1 MLDAKTVQAPND
13 KNSKTAFESDVA
25 SIEGA
30 LGSENCIDVLT
41 IARANGR
48 RFASSRGEPSAVW
61 ESWVNRLKTFINL
74 ALRHDYPVRFFRNTL
89 PTRVVSS
96 SQQLDFKLFAREL
109 LRVVSSDDSRTAYWY
124 IKNMS
129 VYKAVVDLP
138 LASQAFATVSA
149 RPSPV
154 PGPNSDP
161 VSSHKQLAHSTHQ
174 QENNP
179 MGSTFDLVSPD
190 PLKRYLFQYW
200 VYDTETDE
208 IAAEGSFIAKGDTVQ
223 EATRHLMES
232 MRVKLGS
239 TASPSHKLHVKMV
252 DTFTK
257 VPASSTKSLA
267 EQFVEAMRAEFK
279 SEASKP

>member
-1 MLDAKTVQAPND
+1 
-13 KNSKTAFESDVA
+13 
-25 SIEGA
+25 
-30 LGSENCIDVLT
+30 
-41 IARANGR
+41 
-48 RFASSRGEPSAVW
+48 
-61 ESWVNRLKTFINL
+61 
-74 ALRHDYPVRFFRNTL
+74 
-89 PTRVVSS
+89 
-96 SQQLDFKLFAREL
+96 
-109 LRVVSSDDSRTAYWY
+109 
-124 IKNMS
+124 
-129 VYKAVVDLP
+129 
-138 LASQAFATVSA
+138 
-149 RPSPV
+149 
-154 PGPNSDP
+154 
-161 VSSHKQLAHSTHQ
+161 
-174 QENNP
+174 